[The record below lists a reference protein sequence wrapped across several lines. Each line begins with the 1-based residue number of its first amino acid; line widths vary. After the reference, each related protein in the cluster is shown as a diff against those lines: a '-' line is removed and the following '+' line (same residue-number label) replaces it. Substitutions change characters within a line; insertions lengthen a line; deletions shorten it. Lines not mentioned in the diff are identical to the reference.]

1 MLVRGA
7 LWKRG
12 SGLLTIQVVS
22 RHEQFKAELR
32 RNVEVGDTSRVAIL
46 LVIVKVLADLLEH
59 HAIDVLEGALVSL

>member
-32 RNVEVGDTSRVAIL
+32 RDVKVGDTSGVTIL
-46 LVIVKVLADLLEH
+46 LIVVEVFADFLEH
-59 HAIDVLEGALVSL
+59 HAIDVLEGALVRL